1 MQPQAPRTLRGQEAD
16 MLDLIYLA
24 AGVAAF
30 AVLGGYAVALR
41 RI

>member
-1 MQPQAPRTLRGQEAD
+1 

>member
-1 MQPQAPRTLRGQEAD
+1 

-24 AGVAAF
+24 AGVGIF
-30 AVLGGYAVALR
+30 ALLGLYAVALR